1 MCVHFKFIW
10 SGEDEAM
17 ERPENVGLEAAV
29 RRLNVA
35 PSQTVTVVDASLMSD
50 EERFT
55 LYLGEAVPA
64 TRDRY
69 KVARVFGSRKH
80 NGEDFGRRVPAL
92 IAYNLN
98 TDVRGAD
105 VFPHEK
111 EDGRIVTIADGL
123 AMFGVR

>member
-1 MCVHFKFIW
+1 MSVHFKFIW
-10 SGEDEAM
+10 SGQDEAM
-17 ERPENVGLEAAV
+17 DRPENVGLEAAV
-29 RRLNVA
+29 RRLDVA
-35 PSQTVTVVDASLMSD
+35 PSQNVTVVDASLMSD

-69 KVARVFGSRKH
+69 KVARAFGSREH

-92 IAYNLN
+92 IAYNLS
-98 TDVRGAD
+98 TDVRGTD